1 MDDNERNHIKTFD
14 CHGDRNT
21 LGLRW
26 KRWLI
31 AFELFADGK
40 GLILNEE
47 NANNRQRRRALL
59 LHLAGTD
66 VQDIFYILPD
76 TGDAKDYKKAVDALN
91 APRSA
96 SETRSFLGLV
106 NYRGRLIPDLA
117 TISEP
122 LRRLTKTG
130 TPFVFG
136 KEQKEAFVE
145 LKKRLSNSETLGYF
159 DKDALTQAIA
169 DASPVGLGAVLTQ
182 MSKDG
187 PRIISYASRSLTGT
201 ETRYSQTEKEALALI
216 WACEKFHPYIY
227 GVPFELITDHKP
239 LEVIYGPRYKPY
251 ARSERWVLR
260 MQPYKFKVKY
270 QPGPKNI
277 ADPLSRLLSS
287 MENGS
292 KRSSQAEEYICTIC
306 GSISK
311 TQCNDDS

>member
-1 MDDNERNHIKTFD
+1 MPTRMDDNERNHIKTFD

-40 GLILNEE
+40 GLILKEE

-277 ADPLSRLLSS
+277 ADPLSRLVSS
-287 MENGS
+287 MENGG
-292 KRSSQAEEYICTIC
+292 KRS
-306 GSISK
+306 
-311 TQCNDDS
+311 